1 MSFPGMNPPPNAQVT
16 PQRIMQFAWGFAAP
30 MAIGAAVHNGLF
42 DALAS
47 GPKDLAELEKTTGCS
62 ARGLTAIVDFLVGID
77 LLKKDSSGRF
87 TLTPESETFLVK
99 SKPSFHGAIFRPLI
113 ESVIPAFLELNSIV
127 RTGHP
132 AQEVN
137 SEPIGSPF
145 FQELVVDLF
154 PINYAGAKTLGEA
167 LAAQGLPKPASVLDL
182 ATGSGVWGIAVAQAS
197 PDVHVTAVDW
207 PQVLEV
213 TKKTATRF
221 GVVDRF
227 NFSPGDLLEAD
238 FGANHG
244 LATLGHI
251 LHSEGEERSREL
263 LKKTFQALAPGGTI
277 AIAEFLVNADR
288 TGPLSGLIFSI
299 NMLVNTETGRTY
311 SFEELSDWLR
321 QAGFVEPHLMEV
333 PAVSPLVLANKPN

>member
-1 MSFPGMNPPPNAQVT
+1 MV
-16 PQRIMQFAWGFAAP
+16 
-30 MAIGAAVHNGLF
+30 
-42 DALAS
+42 
-47 GPKDLAELEKTTGCS
+47 
-62 ARGLTAIVDFLVGID
+62 D
-77 LLKKDSSGRF
+77 LL
-87 TLTPESETFLVK
+87 
-99 SKPSFHGAIFRPLI
+99 
-113 ESVIPAFLELNSIV
+113 
-127 RTGHP
+127 
-132 AQEVN
+132 
-137 SEPIGSPF
+137 
-145 FQELVVDLF
+145 
-154 PINYAGAKTLGEA
+154 PINYAGAKALGEA
-167 LAAQGLPKPASVLDL
+167 LASQGLPKPASVLDL

-213 TKKTATRF
+213 TKKIATRF

-263 LKKTFQALAPGGTI
+263 LKKTFQALAPGGMI
-277 AIAEFLVNADR
+277 AVAEFLVNADR
-288 TGPLSGLIFSI
+288 TGPLSGLIFSV

-321 QAGFVEPHLMEV
+321 QAGFIEPRLMEV

>member
-1 MSFPGMNPPPNAQVT
+1 MNPPPTSEIT
-16 PQRIMQFAWGFAAP
+16 PQRIMQLAWSFAAP
-30 MAIGAAVHNGLF
+30 ITIGAAIQNGLF
-42 DALAS
+42 DALDS
-47 GPKDLAELEKTTGCS
+47 GPKDLAALEKTTGCS
-62 ARGLTAIVDFLVGID
+62 ARGLSAIADFLVGIE
-77 LLKKDSSGRF
+77 LLKKDTSGRF

-127 RTGHP
+127 RTGRP

-154 PINYAGAKTLGEA
+154 PLNYAGAKSLAEG

-197 PDVHVTAVDW
+197 PGVRVTAVDW

-213 TKKTATRF
+213 TRKIATRF

-227 NFSPGDLLEAD
+227 NFSAGDLLEAD

-263 LKKTFQALAPGGTI
+263 LKKTFHALAPGGVI
-277 AIAEFLVNADR
+277 AIAEFLVSADR

-299 NMLVNTETGRTY
+299 NMLVNTESGRTY
-311 SFEELSDWLR
+311 SFEELSEWLC
-321 QAGFVEPHLMEV
+321 QAGFVEPRLLEV
-333 PAVSPLVLANKPN
+333 PAVSPLVLANKPG

>member
-1 MSFPGMNPPPNAQVT
+1 MNPPPTSEIT
-16 PQRIMQFAWGFAAP
+16 PQRIMQFAWSFAAP
-30 MAIGAAVHNGLF
+30 TAIEAALHNGLF
-42 DALAS
+42 DALDS

-62 ARGLTAIVDFLVGID
+62 ARGLSAIADFLVGIE
-77 LLKKDSSGRF
+77 LLKKDTSGRF

-113 ESVIPAFLELNSIV
+113 ESIIPAFLELNSIV
-127 RTGHP
+127 RTGRP

-154 PINYAGAKTLGEA
+154 PMNYAGAKALAAG

-182 ATGSGVWGIAVAQAS
+182 ATGSGVWGIALAQAS
-197 PDVHVTAVDW
+197 PSVRVTAVDW
-207 PQVLEV
+207 PPVLEV
-213 TKKTATRF
+213 TRKIATRF

-227 NFSPGDLLEAD
+227 DFSAGDLLEAD

-263 LKKTFQALAPGGTI
+263 LKKTFHALAPGGVI

-299 NMLVNTETGRTY
+299 NMLVNTESGRTY

-321 QAGFVEPHLMEV
+321 QAGFIEPRLLEV
-333 PAVSPLVLANKPN
+333 PAVSPLVLANKPS

>member
-1 MSFPGMNPPPNAQVT
+1 MSFPGMNPPPNVQVT
-16 PQRIMQFAWGFAAP
+16 PQRIMQFAWSFTAP
-30 MAIGAAVHNGLF
+30 MAIGAAIHNGLF

-77 LLKKDSSGRF
+77 LLKKHSSGQF

-167 LAAQGLPKPASVLDL
+167 LAAQGLPKPSSVLDL
-182 ATGSGVWGIAVAQAS
+182 ATGSGVWAIAVAQAS
-197 PDVHVTAVDW
+197 PAVRVTAVDW

-213 TKKTATRF
+213 TKKMATRF
-221 GVVDRF
+221 GGEDRF
-227 NFSPGDLLEAD
+227 TFFAGDPLQAD
-238 FGANHG
+238 FGVNYG

-251 LHSEGEERSREL
+251 IHSQGGERSRRV
-263 LKKTFQALAPGGTI
+263 F
-277 AIAEFLVNADR
+277 
-288 TGPLSGLIFSI
+288 
-299 NMLVNTETGRTY
+299 
-311 SFEELSDWLR
+311 
-321 QAGFVEPHLMEV
+321 
-333 PAVSPLVLANKPN
+333 

>member
-1 MSFPGMNPPPNAQVT
+1 
-16 PQRIMQFAWGFAAP
+16 
-30 MAIGAAVHNGLF
+30 
-42 DALAS
+42 
-47 GPKDLAELEKTTGCS
+47 
-62 ARGLTAIVDFLVGID
+62 
-77 LLKKDSSGRF
+77 
-87 TLTPESETFLVK
+87 
-99 SKPSFHGAIFRPLI
+99 
-113 ESVIPAFLELNSIV
+113 
-127 RTGHP
+127 
-132 AQEVN
+132 
-137 SEPIGSPF
+137 
-145 FQELVVDLF
+145 
-154 PINYAGAKTLGEA
+154 
-167 LAAQGLPKPASVLDL
+167 VLDL

-213 TKKTATRF
+213 TKKIATRF

-263 LKKTFQALAPGGTI
+263 LKKTFQALAPGGMI
-277 AIAEFLVNADR
+277 AVAEFLVNADR
-288 TGPLSGLIFSI
+288 TAPLSGLIFSI

-321 QAGFVEPHLMEV
+321 QAGFIEPRLMEV

>member
-1 MSFPGMNPPPNAQVT
+1 
-16 PQRIMQFAWGFAAP
+16 
-30 MAIGAAVHNGLF
+30 
-42 DALAS
+42 
-47 GPKDLAELEKTTGCS
+47 
-62 ARGLTAIVDFLVGID
+62 
-77 LLKKDSSGRF
+77 
-87 TLTPESETFLVK
+87 
-99 SKPSFHGAIFRPLI
+99 
-113 ESVIPAFLELNSIV
+113 
-127 RTGHP
+127 
-132 AQEVN
+132 
-137 SEPIGSPF
+137 
-145 FQELVVDLF
+145 LVVDLF
-154 PINYAGAKTLGEA
+154 PINYAGARALGNA
-167 LAAQGLPKPASVLDL
+167 LVSQGLPKPASVLDL
-182 ATGSGVWGIAVAQAS
+182 ATGSGVWGIALAQAS

-263 LKKTFQALAPGGTI
+263 LKKTFQALAPGGMI
-277 AIAEFLVNADR
+277 AVAEFLVNADR
-288 TGPLSGLIFSI
+288 TGPLSGLIFSL

-321 QAGFVEPHLMEV
+321 QAGFVEPRLMEV
-333 PAVSPLVLANKPN
+333 PAVSPLVLANKP

>member
-1 MSFPGMNPPPNAQVT
+1 
-16 PQRIMQFAWGFAAP
+16 MQFAWSFAAP
-30 MAIGAAVHNGLF
+30 TAIGAAIQNGLF

-47 GPKDLAELEKTTGCS
+47 GPKDLSELEKTTGCS
-62 ARGLTAIVDFLVGID
+62 ARGLAAIADFLVGIE
-77 LLKKDSSGRF
+77 LLKKDNSGRF
-87 TLTPESETFLVK
+87 SLTSESETFLVK

-113 ESVIPAFLELNSIV
+113 ESIIPAFLELGTIV
-127 RTGHP
+127 RTGRP

-154 PINYAGAKTLGEA
+154 PINYAAAKALAKTLV
-167 LAAQGLPKPASVLDL
+167 AQGLPNPASVLDL
-182 ATGSGVWGIAVAQAS
+182 ASGSGVWGIAVAQAAPS
-197 PDVHVTAVDW
+197 VRITAVDW

-213 TKKTATRF
+213 TKKVATRF
-221 GVVDRF
+221 GVADRF
-227 NFSPGDLLEAD
+227 DYSPGDLLQAD
-238 FGANHG
+238 LGDNHG

-251 LHSEGEERSREL
+251 LHSEGEERSQEL

-311 SFEELSDWLR
+311 SFEEISNWLR
-321 QAGFVEPHLMEV
+321 QAGFVEPRLLDA
-333 PAVSPLVLANKPN
+333 PAVSPLVLANKPS

>member
-1 MSFPGMNPPPNAQVT
+1 M
-16 PQRIMQFAWGFAAP
+16 
-30 MAIGAAVHNGLF
+30 
-42 DALAS
+42 
-47 GPKDLAELEKTTGCS
+47 
-62 ARGLTAIVDFLVGID
+62 
-77 LLKKDSSGRF
+77 
-87 TLTPESETFLVK
+87 
-99 SKPSFHGAIFRPLI
+99 
-113 ESVIPAFLELNSIV
+113 
-127 RTGHP
+127 
-132 AQEVN
+132 
-137 SEPIGSPF
+137 
-145 FQELVVDLF
+145 
-154 PINYAGAKTLGEA
+154 NYAGAKALAEG

-197 PDVHVTAVDW
+197 PGVRVTAVDW

-213 TKKTATRF
+213 TRKIATRF

-238 FGANHG
+238 FGTKHG

-251 LHSEGEERSREL
+251 LHSEGETRSREL
-263 LKKTFQALAPGGTI
+263 LKKTFDALAPGGVI

-321 QAGFVEPHLMEV
+321 QAGFVEPRLMEV
-333 PAVSPLVLANKPN
+333 PAVSPLVLAKKPG